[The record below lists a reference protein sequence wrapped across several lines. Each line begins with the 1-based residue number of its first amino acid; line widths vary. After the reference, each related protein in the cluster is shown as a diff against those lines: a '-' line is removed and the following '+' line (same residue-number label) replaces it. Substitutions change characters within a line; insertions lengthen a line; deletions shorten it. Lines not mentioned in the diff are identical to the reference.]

1 MNMSRD
7 KIDFGTPHVD
17 WRLNVL
23 LYGLIAGLISSLCI
37 SSTILLTEK
46 LIGVPVG
53 TFYLVITDALL
64 KSSSTSITFVLYGLI
79 LHLITG
85 SLLGLV
91 MAIPFLPTRKFFFK
105 LTKYSQLYGAVGGLV
120 IWFIFFVPTS
130 LLVVLPETSQIS
142 MVVSQKTP
150 TGLISSIDIKNL
162 KSTFWEIIILALPF
176 NIFYGLVTGIVLNS
190 MNERYIRSLT
200 PINTKIMK

>member
-1 MNMSRD
+1 M
-7 KIDFGTPHVD
+7 
-17 WRLNVL
+17 
-23 LYGLIAGLISSLCI
+23 
-37 SSTILLTEK
+37 
-46 LIGVPVG
+46 
-53 TFYLVITDALL
+53 
-64 KSSSTSITFVLYGLI
+64 
-79 LHLITG
+79 
-85 SLLGLV
+85 
-91 MAIPFLPTRKFFFK
+91 
-105 LTKYSQLYGAVGGLV
+105 GLV